1 MNFYSVKLNNKLVMK
16 KYIKLAWR
24 NLWRNKR
31 RTIITTSSIFFA
43 VFLASVM
50 RSMQIGSY
58 AKMINDVVEFYT
70 GYIQIHKM
78 GYWDNKSINN
88 TFEYNDTI
96 INKVKSLKNTKLYV
110 PRLESFALASV
121 GEITKGVMLIGTDPV
136 MENKFTKLSA
146 RIVKGKYLTE
156 NDNGVLVA
164 EDLADYLKLK
174 VNDTIVFLAQGY
186 HGITAADKYPV
197 RGIIHFPTPDLN
209 STTVYMTLK
218 NCQYFYSADNRLTS
232 IAIIV
237 NNPKKINKTTRQ
249 LNSLLG
255 NKFEV
260 MTWNKMLVQ
269 LVQSIETDNAG
280 GLFWIGILYLIIT
293 FGIFSTIV
301 MGVVERYKEFAVM
314 VAVGTQKAKLVII
327 TIYEI
332 SFMCLMGIFSGLIF
346 SLPIIYYYFNHPI
359 RLTGD
364 AAQAMTKWGVDP
376 IFSFSLDPNLF
387 INQSLIVILLTLIA
401 AIYPLIMIRRLN
413 IIKAL
418 QD

>member
-1 MNFYSVKLNNKLVMK
+1 MK

-31 RTIITTSSIFFA
+31 RTLITTSSIFFA

-58 AKMINDVVEFYT
+58 GKMINDVVEFYT
-70 GYIQIHKM
+70 GYIQIHQN

-121 GEITKGVMLIGTDPV
+121 GDITKGVMLIGTDPE
-136 MENKFTKLSA
+136 MENKFTKLSK
-146 RIVKGKYLTE
+146 RIIKGKYLSE

-164 EDLADYLKLK
+164 EDLADYLRLN
-174 VNDTIVFLAQGY
+174 VNDTIVFLSQGY

-237 NNPKKINKTTRQ
+237 NNPKKIKKTTKR
-249 LNSLLG
+249 LATLLG
-255 NKFEV
+255 DKYEV
-260 MTWNKMLVQ
+260 MKWNQMLVQ
-269 LVQSIETDNAG
+269 LVQGIQSDNAG
-280 GLFWIGILYLIIT
+280 GILWIGILYLIIT
-293 FGIFSTIV
+293 FGIFSTII
-301 MGVVERYKEFAVM
+301 MGIVERNKEFAVM

-332 SFMCLMGIFSGLIF
+332 FFMCMIGIFSGLAF
-346 SLPIIYYYFNHPI
+346 SLPIIYYYFNNPI
-359 RLTGD
+359 RLTGE
-364 AAQAMTKWGVDP
+364 AAQAMEKWGVDP
-376 IFSFSLDPNLF
+376 IFAFSLDPSLF
-387 INQSLIVILLTLIA
+387 VNQGFIVILLTLIA
-401 AIYPLIMIRRLN
+401 SIYPLMMINKLN

-418 QD
+418 QN